1 MEEIIQETIRD
12 LALIAIGIVVSCRG
26 LKTMPDKVYRIL
38 VFLIDMVCIILG
50 IAVSHWI
57 EKLLLFILWLNSNPN
72 PNKPEYQTLT

>member
-1 MEEIIQETIRD
+1 
-12 LALIAIGIVVSCRG
+12 
-26 LKTMPDKVYRIL
+26 MPDKVYRIL